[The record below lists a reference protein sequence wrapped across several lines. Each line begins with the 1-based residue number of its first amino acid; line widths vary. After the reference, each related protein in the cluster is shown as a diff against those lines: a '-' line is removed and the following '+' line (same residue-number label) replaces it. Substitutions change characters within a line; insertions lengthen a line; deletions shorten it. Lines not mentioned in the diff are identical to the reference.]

1 MEWYVF
7 KLYHHTIV
15 VCNEAWD
22 ADAYFT
28 WIPTSYPSS
37 FKKVFI
43 WSSIQLKVSHFVG
56 SITILIFYL
65 KFWRYIYIYILKG
78 SLLELMHGNLMKY
91 YMTDRLVCRLN
102 DFIHLFPFLSLWAF
116 WFFRVIQVWPIL
128 ESHFFSSCWANENVK
143 LGHWKLL
150 NLSC

>member
-1 MEWYVF
+1 MMLRF
-7 KLYHHTIV
+7 LY
-15 VCNEAWD
+15 NLAWLQCSMRCWCFFHMNS
-22 ADAYFT
+22 YF
-28 WIPTSYPSS
+28 
-37 FKKVFI
+37 
-43 WSSIQLKVSHFVG
+43 VSLFLQK
-56 SITILIFYL
+56 SFYL
-65 KFWRYIYIYILKG
+65 ELNSIKSFSFCWVYYYFDFLFEILKIYIYILKG